1 MPKIYNKYH
10 GDAPADVVNCTRPG
24 PWGNKYSHLGD
35 KDETWRNNTVDL
47 VFVETRDEA
56 CQRFDEDTMK
66 DPEFQQRIKEE
77 LRGKDLLC
85 CCVPKRCHC
94 ETLLRIA
101 NE

>member
-1 MPKIYNKYH
+1 MMKF
-10 GDAPADVVNCTRPG
+10 V
-24 PWGNKYSHLGD
+24 WSNKYSHLGD
-35 KDETWRNNTVDL
+35 KGSINIEQSSI

>member
-10 GDAPADVVNCTRPG
+10 GDAPADAVNCMRPG
-24 PWGNKYSHLGD
+24 LWGNKYSHLGD
-35 KDETWRNNTVDL
+35 KLPINGSRSEI

-56 CQRFDEDTMK
+56 CARFDEDVMK
-66 DPEFQQRIKEE
+66 DPQFQQDIKDA
-77 LRGKDLLC
+77 LRGKDLVC

-94 ETLLRIA
+94 ETLLRVA